1 MNERV
6 ILSKI
11 NREKADR
18 RSRAELKHY
27 GFAALFFF
35 LALLLFGC
43 SAKEQ
48 VVYKQNIKEVYIPVK
63 CNIDMPVK
71 PAPAGDT
78 VKDNINIVAYSKE
91 VEQALKACIR
101 GGQW

>member
-11 NREKADR
+11 NREKTVRKDKAQFYHIG
-18 RSRAELKHY
+18 L
-27 GFAALFFF
+27 GVVFFF
-35 LALLLFGC
+35 LSLFLFGC

-48 VVYKQNIKEVYIPVK
+48 VVYKQDIKEVYIPVK

-78 VKDNINIVAYSKE
+78 VKDNINIIAYSKE
-91 VEQALKACIR
+91 VEQALKACIK
-101 GGQW
+101 GE